1 MQKTH
6 KSDFFLITG
15 FLGSGKTTF
24 LKNVLNSVGEK
35 RRIAII
41 QNEFAPA
48 DVDGKELSGNKDS
61 FKLIE
66 INNGS
71 VFCVCQMGNFIN
83 ILEKLINEFTPEMIF
98 LEASGLSDPVNILEL
113 LRHENIRHRINLRHI
128 IAIADTSW
136 FLKSLNLLGRIR
148 HQLMI
153 ADTII
158 MNKTDLCMEGYE
170 NIEEIISQI
179 NPFANIIRSS
189 FCKIPVSNI
198 PFHTEITHK
207 AAENM
212 YGKKPG
218 GRPDVNTFVLKTNDL
233 ISLSDLN
240 KMIKELAPEFMR
252 IKGFVNILEGQV
264 LGVQTVFEQI
274 EIKQIFN
281 YEGPTILIF
290 FSQSETIKSIRE
302 KYKYMF
308 VRQ

>member
-1 MQKTH
+1 MQKTN

-41 QNEFAPA
+41 QNEFAPE
-48 DVDGKELSGNKDS
+48 DVDGKELSGNKNS

-71 VFCVCQMGNFIN
+71 VFCICQMGNFIN

-113 LRHENIRHRINLRHI
+113 LKHENIRHRLNLRHI

-158 MNKTDLCMEGYE
+158 MNKTDLCKEGCE

-198 PFHTEITHK
+198 LFQTEITHK

-212 YGKKPG
+212 SGKKPG
-218 GRPDVNTFVLKTNDL
+218 GRPDINTFVLKTNDL

-240 KMIKELAPEFMR
+240 KMINELTPEFMR
-252 IKGFVNILEGQV
+252 IKGFVNILEGKV

-290 FSQSETIKSIRE
+290 FSQSETIKSVRE